1 MGIRYSAAVVVGL
14 PWANVVGVVDVGD
27 DFQNWIDDNDMEVV
41 DSYYDAD
48 REDCLFGFVYK
59 QSGDY
64 SWSWFEWDQDKI
76 DKLKQD
82 FKQATGLE
90 PKVYLSLSSH

>member
-14 PWANVVGVVDVGD
+14 PWGDAGEAVDE
-27 DFQNWIDDNDMEVV
+27 NIDYMEVV

-48 REDCLFGFVYK
+48 REDCLVGFVYK

-64 SWSWFEWDQDKI
+64 SWSSFEWDQDKI
-76 DKLKQD
+76 SKLKED
-82 FKQATGLE
+82 FKKATGLE
-90 PKVYLSLSSH
+90 PKIYLSLSSH

>member
-14 PWANVVGVVDVGD
+14 PWGDVEVTRD
-27 DFQNWIDDNDMEVV
+27 EHVDFQDWIDDNDMEVI
-41 DSYYDAD
+41 DPYYDAD
-48 REDCLFGFVYK
+48 REECLVGFVYK

-64 SWSWFEWDQDKI
+64 SWSSFEWYQDKI

-90 PKVYLSLSSH
+90 PKVYLSLSSY